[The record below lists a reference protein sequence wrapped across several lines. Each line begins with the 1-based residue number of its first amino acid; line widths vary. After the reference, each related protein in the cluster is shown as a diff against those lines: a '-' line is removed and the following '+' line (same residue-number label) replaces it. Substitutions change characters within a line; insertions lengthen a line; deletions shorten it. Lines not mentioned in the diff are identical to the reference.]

1 MEMVEEIKMEVQSD
15 ELAHH
20 GTKGMR
26 WGVRRYQ
33 NKDGSLTALGRRQ
46 RAAEQGDAKVKRIES
61 KTDAKIQKMK
71 EDYIKNKKIAR
82 AQAKADAKLAKAEA
96 KYNLDKKKKSE
107 DSENTKPKSKSLSEM
122 SNDELRDKIERI
134 RLEQQLAALTP
145 QEKSKGK
152 AFVEAALNDVVVPAA
167 KNAGRAYLEK
177 TMKEALGLN
186 EKDPMSKLKQEAE
199 KMGYMKTIEQAKKD
213 IEQAKKD
220 IDKIKNPKQDDGDD
234 LETLAKKA
242 DLQKRIDQAA
252 QQKAQAEQ
260 QRTKAE
266 LDKYNFEQKKAKDAN
281 DARAKAEKEARDAA
295 AKVEAKAKVERE
307 EQAAK
312 EAAEKAEKE
321 AKEAADKVER
331 EARAAAAEEMKTR
344 AETAKEVKEIMRNN
358 EARLDETMTEA
369 GREYW
374 AQLLR
379 QEEEFLNS
387 FKK

>member
-1 MEMVEEIKMEVQSD
+1 MEMVEEIKMEAQSD

-71 EDYIKNKKIAR
+71 EDYIKNKKVAR

-96 KYNLDKKKKSE
+96 KYSLDKKKKSE
-107 DSENTKPKSKSLSEM
+107 DSENAKPKPKSLSEM

-152 AFVEAALNDVVVPAA
+152 AFVESALNDVVVPAA

-177 TMKEALGLN
+177 TMKKALGLD

-199 KMGYMKTIEQAKKD
+199 KLGYMKTIEQAKKD
-213 IEQAKKD
+213 ID
-220 IDKIKNPKQDDGDD
+220 TIKNPKKSDGDD
-234 LETLAKKA
+234 LETQAKNA
-242 DLQKRIDQAA
+242 DLQKRIYQAEQA
-252 QQKAQAEQ
+252 KAQAEQ
-260 QRTKAE
+260 QRTKADQ
-266 LDKYNFEQKKAKDAN
+266 DKYNFEQKQAKDAKE
-281 DARAKAEKEARDAA
+281 ARAKEEKAARDAA
-295 AKVEAKAKVERE
+295 AKEESKA
-307 EQAAK
+307 
-312 EAAEKAEKE
+312 KAEKE
-321 AKEAADKVER
+321 TNESQKESERAQKQNRKAEKESEKVYEGTVEGEGTSR
-331 EARAAAAEEMKTR
+331 FSGWKDGPTVDAEY
-344 AETAKEVKEIMRNN
+344 
-358 EARLDETMTEA
+358 
-369 GREYW
+369 REY
-374 AQLLR
+374 ADTPVNSSESTALVVSGR
-379 QEEEFLNS
+379 QYLKELWD
-387 FKK
+387 